1 VARAGDALSIFT
13 ADADCKINCSHRKNQ
28 MSACCGNPQGV
39 SVQIFLK
46 CAELQ
51 AKSLNREPPPGNY
64 HNRIFGSTDFF
75 IASAPNGQRTAAAGC
90 DPNPRSGA
98 SEALAPQRVVCLSLC
113 VRPEKPPRLTEPL
126 RELPGKV
133 CASPAATLVQC
144 WRRRCDCE
152 CSRDFPPPPGTRS
165 RPDER

>member
-1 VARAGDALSIFT
+1 MCPVQGVLFLFPPPMPNPKSTVAIG
-13 ADADCKINCSHRKNQ
+13 KIRCPRV
-28 MSACCGNPQGV
+28 AATRRGV
-39 SVQIFLK
+39 SVEIFLK

-126 RELPGKV
+126 
-133 CASPAATLVQC
+133 
-144 WRRRCDCE
+144 
-152 CSRDFPPPPGTRS
+152 
-165 RPDER
+165 